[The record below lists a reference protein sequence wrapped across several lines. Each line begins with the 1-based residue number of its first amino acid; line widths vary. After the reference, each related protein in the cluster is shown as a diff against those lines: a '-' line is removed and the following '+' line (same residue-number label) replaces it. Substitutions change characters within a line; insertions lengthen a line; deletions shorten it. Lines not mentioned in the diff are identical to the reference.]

1 MKPKTEK
8 DKNQHIQVAVRCRGI
23 NSTEKR
29 QGSYSVVDSN
39 GDKKEI
45 TVKERLGIN
54 PTTKTYNFDH
64 VFPPAATQLHVYTS
78 IVIPIIEEVLLG
90 YNCTI
95 FAYGQTGT
103 GKTYT
108 MEGERSDDPS
118 VSWQE
123 DPLAGIIPRAMFHI
137 FERLQRQDV
146 EFSIR
151 VSFLELYNEELFD
164 LLGSTDD
171 PLRLKIYEDSSRK
184 GSVIINGLEEVVVR
198 SKDEVF
204 QIIERGSA
212 KRQTAATLMNAH
224 SSRSHT
230 VFSVTIHIKEN
241 TVEGE
246 ELLKIGKL
254 NLVDLAGS
262 ENIGRSGAVDKRA
275 REAGSINQS
284 LLTLGRVITSL
295 VEHAPHIPY
304 RESKLTRLLQ
314 DSLGGKTKT
323 SIIATISPASC
334 NLDETL
340 STLDYAH
347 RAKNITN
354 RPEVNQKLTKK
365 ALLKEYN
372 EEIERLRRDLQA
384 AREKNGIYIAEDN
397 YIAMQTKITQQ
408 HDSIREMEEQ
418 IAALTEERDK
428 VTDLF
433 TMTKQELE
441 ETSQQLTI
449 TTENLVATT
458 ETLQETKVTL
468 CETKQDR
475 DEQHHLL
482 GKHVEAEENLFNE
495 AKQLLDT
502 VQSTSSDVY
511 GLHDK
516 IDRKKKVEQ
525 HNEETQVSFQN
536 RFQTEVASMQDK
548 LTEFV
553 SLQKTSYNSLM
564 DQSKNLLQR
573 RQEEVTTLCSHI
585 ADLHSNITSH
595 TEELVSCQG
604 RQLDNTTTWADR
616 IKTDTTS
623 KKMEESQT
631 MSTFKSEEYVPLMTN
646 IHQNLTSTLNKLSDE
661 KQSMTTQ
668 QPAIEDM
675 LNDWATNLQT
685 SLASI
690 VTMVTEYT
698 SQQEEKM
705 EWLQKNLTEQ
715 HDIDQEMVKLLERRQ
730 GLLKNTNEYVEDRKQ
745 AIKQF
750 YHKAESKLK
759 EVQKENEVNCQKIT
773 KSTSE
778 NCQTNLMEVDKIH
791 TEVAACMDACNL
803 SKSKV
808 LEFQNDREQV
818 WSVFEERIC
827 SSVEE
832 FKQSSQQNSEKYA
845 EKSMSLTDHSKES
858 TDKLISHANQNH
870 TEVVKHMEV
879 SQSQMTEQIDHV
891 TEWSQCLTCELNR
904 RTEDIQNFL
913 AEEIKKDIPTGLTPQ
928 RREITYP
935 RILTKTDDHGVILT
949 DFRSTYQQDPIVMNL
964 DSQLAKVDEEDS
976 TPKIVIE
983 QVNGEEEIM
992 RDDMSDC
999 SSRSCKSSTSGIST
1013 MSGFS
1018 KASDTKENRV
1028 RKHHT
1033 KSTSSST
1040 SKKPKTNQDNI
1051 TPRGKSRLPLR
1062 SNNTDS

>member
-23 NSTEKR
+23 NSSEKR

-64 VFPPAATQLHVYTS
+64 VFPPAASQLHVYTS

-295 VEHAPHIPY
+295 VERSPHIPY

-397 YIAMQTKITQQ
+397 YIAMQSKITQQ
-408 HDSIREMEEQ
+408 HDSIREMEEK

-433 TMTKQELE
+433 TMTKLELE

-475 DEQHHLL
+475 DEQQHLV

-502 VQSTSSDVY
+502 VESTSSDVY

-536 RFQTEVASMQDK
+536 RFQTEVSSMQDK

-564 DQSKNLLQR
+564 DQSKNLLQK
-573 RQEEVTTLCSHI
+573 RQEEVSTLCSHI

-595 TEELVSCQG
+595 TEELTSCQE
-604 RQLDNTTTWADR
+604 RQLNNTTTWADQ
-616 IKTDTTS
+616 IKTNTIS
-623 KKMEESQT
+623 KKMEESQM
-631 MSTFKSEEYVPLMTN
+631 MSTFKSEEYIPLMTN
-646 IHQNLTSTLNKLSDE
+646 IHQSLTSTLNKLSHE

-668 QPAIEDM
+668 QPAVEDM

-685 SLASI
+685 SLTSI

-715 HDIDQEMVKLLERRQ
+715 HDIDEEMMKLLERRQ
-730 GLLKNTNEYVEDRKQ
+730 GLLKNTNEFVEDRKQ

-759 EVQKENEVNCQKIT
+759 EVQKENEVNCEKIT

-778 NCQTNLMEVDKIH
+778 NCQTNLIEVDKIH
-791 TEVAACMDACNL
+791 TEVATCMDSCDMA
-803 SKSKV
+803 KSKV
-808 LEFQNDREQV
+808 QEFQNDRQQV
-818 WSVFEERIC
+818 WSAFEGMIC

-832 FKQSSQQNSEKYA
+832 LKKSSQQNSEKYA
-845 EKSMSLTDHSKES
+845 EKSMSLTDHSKQS
-858 TDKLISHANQNH
+858 TDKLVSCANQDH

-904 RTEDIQNFL
+904 RTEDVQNFL
-913 AEEIKKDIPTGLTPQ
+913 VDEIKKDIPTGLTPQ

-949 DFRSTYQQDPIVMNL
+949 DYRSTYQQDPIVMNL
-964 DSQLAKVDEEDS
+964 ESQLATVDEENS
-976 TPKIVIE
+976 APRIVIE
-983 QVNGEEEIM
+983 QVNGEEEII

-1033 KSTSSST
+1033 KSTSSTS

-1062 SNNTDS
+1062 SNNDS

>member
-1 MKPKTEK
+1 MKPKIEK

-23 NSTEKR
+23 NSSEKR

-64 VFPPAATQLHVYTS
+64 VFPPAASQLHVYTS

-295 VEHAPHIPY
+295 VERSPHIPY

-384 AREKNGIYIAEDN
+384 SREKNGIYIAEDN
-397 YIAMQTKITQQ
+397 YIAMQSKITQQ
-408 HDSIREMEEQ
+408 HDSIREMEEK
-418 IAALTEERDK
+418 ITALTEERDK
-428 VTDLF
+428 VTDIF
-433 TMTKQELE
+433 TMTKLELE

-475 DEQHHLL
+475 DEQQHLV
-482 GKHVEAEENLFNE
+482 GKHVEAEEKLFNE

-502 VQSTSSDVY
+502 VESTSSDVY

-536 RFQTEVASMQDK
+536 RFQTEIASMQDK

-573 RQEEVTTLCSHI
+573 RQEEVSTLCSHI

-595 TEELVSCQG
+595 TEELTSCQEN
-604 RQLDNTTTWADR
+604 QLNTTTTWADQ

-623 KKMEESQT
+623 KKMEESQK

-646 IHQNLTSTLNKLSDE
+646 IHQSLTSTLNKLSHE

-668 QPAIEDM
+668 QPAVEDM
-675 LNDWATNLQT
+675 LSDWATSLQT
-685 SLASI
+685 SLTSI

-715 HDIDQEMVKLLERRQ
+715 HDIDEEMKKLLERRQ
-730 GLLKNTNEYVEDRKQ
+730 GLLRNTNEFVEDRKQ

-759 EVQKENEVNCQKIT
+759 EVQKENEVSCEKIT

-778 NCQTNLMEVDKIH
+778 NCQSNLMEVDKIH
-791 TEVAACMDACNL
+791 TEVATCMDSCDM

-808 LEFQNDREQV
+808 LEFQNDRQQV
-818 WSVFEERIC
+818 WSTFEERIC
-827 SSVEE
+827 SSIEE
-832 FKQSSQQNSEKYA
+832 FKKSSQQNSEKFS
-845 EKSMSLTDHSKES
+845 EKSMGLTDHSKES
-858 TDKLISHANQNH
+858 TDKLVSSANQDH
-870 TEVVKHMEV
+870 TEEVKHMEV
-879 SQSQMTEQIDHV
+879 SQSLMTEQIDHV

-904 RTEDIQNFL
+904 RTEDVQNFL
-913 AEEIKKDIPTGLTPQ
+913 VDEIKKDIPTGLTPQ

-935 RILTKTDDHGVILT
+935 RILTETDDHGVILT
-949 DFRSTYQQDPIVMNL
+949 DYRSTYQQDPIVMNL
-964 DSQLAKVDEEDS
+964 ESQLATVDEENS
-976 TPKIVIE
+976 APKIIIE
-983 QVNGEEEIM
+983 QVNGEEDII

-1033 KSTSSST
+1033 KSTSSTT

-1062 SNNTDS
+1062 SNNDS